1 MGGYDLQFWFRDLIN
16 GNESAPS
23 SYYPIDKTECM
34 TISLANLAEGDL
46 IETMVHAD
54 AGVTKNGDTAII
66 YHASPAITATFTCN
80 GTTLNF
86 QCTLNG
92 EAYLSELA
100 ANGVEIPIS
109 YLLY

>member
-1 MGGYDLQFWFRDLIN
+1 
-16 GNESAPS
+16 
-23 SYYPIDKTECM
+23 M
-34 TISLANLAEGDL
+34 TISLANLAEWDL

-86 QCTLNG
+86 
-92 EAYLSELA
+92 
-100 ANGVEIPIS
+100 
-109 YLLY
+109 